1 MKTIFRSSAIAL
13 LFAFIMA
20 IGVSAQNPPGGDVC
34 SDIDGASA
42 LYEKFTENYNKKPLT
57 IADREVA
64 SKAGKEFLEKFGNCE
79 AWKDQAA
86 FVKGWVPKLDEWIK
100 TQKLREQLNSL
111 YQQFDNGI
119 KAKKWDDVYSA
130 GEAIYNLI
138 PDKAI
143 DQLIPM
149 ALIGVIE
156 TSKNNPKYN
165 DQSIKW
171 AKLAL
176 EKLKAGEASLNGQF
190 GVFEYAFGNRENA
203 ISELTYGL
211 GYIYYVG
218 KNDKKTGVTYFYEA
232 TKLPGSK
239 QKYPPMYALIG
250 EYYVDQ
256 ADPIGR
262 EIAKLIE
269 TQKTAT
275 TDEEKAKLNDEIKEK
290 IALFN
295 GYTERAMDA
304 YSRAYTLA
312 KDTTPAEK
320 DYKKRLFDRLTDLYK
335 RRFDKVEGIDAWVTT
350 ATAKPLPD
358 PLSPVQPVTDEE
370 PTTTTVAKPG
380 ASNGN
385 TKVSTTSAEANGTAK
400 PGTTAAVPKTSN

>member
-1 MKTIFRSSAIAL
+1 MKTIFRSIAFGL
-13 LFAFIMA
+13 LSFSIAA

-34 SDIDGASA
+34 ADIDGASA
-42 LYEKFTENYNKKPLT
+42 LYEKFTETYNKKPLT

-64 SKAGKEFLEKFGNCE
+64 SKAGKEFLEKYGGCE

-100 TQKLREQLNSL
+100 NQKLREQLNGL

-119 KAKKWDDVYSA
+119 KTKKWDDVFSA

-149 ALIGVIE
+149 ALIGVVE
-156 TSKNNPKYN
+156 TANKNTKYN

-171 AKLAL
+171 AKVAL
-176 EKLKAGEASLNGQF
+176 DKLKAGEASLNGQF

-239 QKYPPMYALIG
+239 QQYAPMYALIG
-250 EYYVDQ
+250 EYYVDE
-256 ADPIGR
+256 AAPLGA
-262 EIAKLIE
+262 EIAKMIE
-269 TQKTAT
+269 NLKTLT
-275 TDEEKAKLNDEIKEK
+275 SDEEKAKLNDEIKAK
-290 IALFN
+290 VALFN
-295 GYTERAMDA
+295 GYTERALDA

-312 KDTTPAEK
+312 KDTTPAAK
-320 DYKKRLFDRLTDLYK
+320 AYKKQLYDRLTALYK
-335 RRFDKVEGIDAWVTT
+335 IRFDKTDGIDAWVTT

-358 PLSPVQPVTDEE
+358 PTSPVQPVVDEE

-380 ASNGN
+380 ASNVN
-385 TKVSTTSAEANGTAK
+385 TKVSTTATEASGAAK
-400 PGTTAAVPKTSN
+400 PSASTTTQKTSN

>member
-1 MKTIFRSSAIAL
+1 MAMASLCGF
-13 LFAFIMA
+13 FAA

-34 SDIDGASA
+34 ADIDGASA
-42 LYEKFTENYNKKPLT
+42 LYEKFTANYNKKPLT

-79 AWKDQAA
+79 VWKDQAA

-100 TQKLREQLNSL
+100 NQKLREQLNAL

-119 KAKKWDDVYSA
+119 KSKKWDDVYTA

-138 PDKAI
+138 PDKAL

-149 ALIGVIE
+149 ALIGVVE
-156 TSKNNPKYN
+156 TSKNNLKYN
-165 DQSIKW
+165 DQSIRW

-176 EKLKAGEASLNGQF
+176 EKLKAGEPSVNGQF
-190 GVFEYAFGNRENA
+190 GVFEYAFGKRENA

-211 GYIYYVG
+211 GYIHFVG
-218 KNDKKTGVTYFYEA
+218 KRDKKTGVSYFYEA

-239 QKYPPMYALIG
+239 QQYPPMYALIG
-250 EYYVDQ
+250 EFYIDQ

-269 TQKTAT
+269 TLKTAS
-275 TDEEKAKLNDEIKEK
+275 TDEAKAKLNDEIKAK

-312 KDTTPAEK
+312 KDTTVAEK
-320 DYKKRLFDRLTDLYK
+320 NYKKQLYDRLTDLYK
-335 RRFDKVEGIDAWVTT
+335 RRFDKVDGLDTWVTT
-350 ATAKPLPD
+350 AATKPLPD
-358 PLSPVQPVTDEE
+358 PLSPVQPVSDEE

-380 ASNGN
+380 ALNGN
-385 TKVSTTSAEANGTAK
+385 TKASTTGAEANGMAK
-400 PGTTAAVPKTSN
+400 PAAVSAAKKTSN